1 MTTFNRRTRHAVL
14 TAHIAVSVALL
25 GDVAALV
32 AVAGRAMAEDDAVA
46 AHTMYEILSLFSM
59 AFGIPLS
66 LGAIAT
72 GVALGV
78 GTKWGV
84 FRYGWVIAKLALVV
98 GVMAVGALIV
108 GPAEE
113 RLITDAASGSGRS
126 QAEWTIVLAATVQ
139 GAALLT
145 ATGLGVFKP
154 RRRRTAGGR

>member
-1 MTTFNRRTRHAVL
+1 MSTFNRRTRHAVL

-32 AVAGRAMAEDDAVA
+32 AVAGRAMGEDDPDA
-46 AHTMYEILSLFSM
+46 AHTMYEILSMFSM

-66 LGAIAT
+66 LAAIAT

-78 GTKWGV
+78 GTRWGV
-84 FRYGWVIAKLALVV
+84 FRYGWVIAKLVLIV
-98 GVMAVGALIV
+98 GVMAIGALVV

-113 RLITDAASGSGRS
+113 RLITESATGSDRS
-126 QAEWTIVLAATVQ
+126 QTEWTIVIAAITQ

-145 ATGLGVFKP
+145 ATGLGVSKP
-154 RRRRTAGGR
+154 RRRGS